1 MVRKLYDELAD
12 KKIKSRV
19 VGAHNEVREEILFE
33 KLQDSS
39 VRETFR
45 INFLRDAANL
55 LALGIE

>member
-19 VGAHNEVREEILFE
+19 VGAHNEVRDKFLLE

-39 VRETFR
+39 ARETCR
-45 INFLRDAANL
+45 INFPRKAAYL
-55 LALGIE
+55 PDLGIE